1 MGLRELTQGL
11 WLAYRDIS
19 CWGLGVHLSQR
30 IACHEV
36 CLGAVRCNST
46 TFCRAGSIHVPQSVY
61 QHSICRAVLSWA
73 GGGGLAASSHVS
85 DRCPSRARFAAHC
98 FSVRAD
104 EARRGATMATQAGLL
119 GAWWNAWGVRML
131 LGCWAVGRQVETWCL
146 WTSWGMHDPL
156 SFADAMEQRRS
167 SSRLP

>member
-19 CWGLGVHLSQR
+19 RWGLGVHLSQR

-36 CLGAVRCNST
+36 AWMQCGVIARHVVVLAPFTFLSRCTSIQFVVLCCPGA
-46 TFCRAGSIHVPQSVY
+46 A
-61 QHSICRAVLSWA
+61 
-73 GGGGLAASSHVS
+73 GGGLAGSSHVS

-167 SSRLP
+167 SSRFA